1 MNTGQQIDPVQKLL
15 ADLSGED
22 EQMSHYARIA
32 IEKVGRSATPGLI
45 ALLSS
50 AKWRIRLEA
59 INALDGIR
67 DPASTPALVKALNDD
82 NTGVRWV
89 AAQALRS
96 LGLPGLVAVLE
107 ALIEPTCSVWQRE
120 GAHHV
125 LSGYR
130 SMPVMAKVLAA
141 LDGIEPR
148 YDAAIAA
155 EAALVELDRQ
165 ARLRR
170 AEAKTSRQ
178 IRTH

>member
-1 MNTGQQIDPVQKLL
+1 MRR
-15 ADLSGED
+15 
-22 EQMSHYARIA
+22 YARIE

-50 AKWRIRLEA
+50 KKWRTRLEA
-59 INALDGIR
+59 INALDNIR
-67 DPASTPALVKALNDD
+67 DPESAPALIKALKDENP
-82 NTGVRWV
+82 GVRWV
-89 AAQALRS
+89 AAQALKS

-107 ALIEPTCSVWQRE
+107 ALIEPSCSVWQRE

-130 SMPVMAKVLAA
+130 SLPVMAKVLAA

-155 EAALVELDRQ
+155 EAALIELDRQ

-170 AEAKTSRQ
+170 AEARASRHIQ
-178 IRTH
+178 SH